1 MLSLFNERN
10 NMFNLDF
17 PMDLLELPRNNNSK
31 SLFNESNNMFNLN
44 FPMDLLEFPRVIQN
58 NNSKTFNM
66 QGIEPKNIKINIDE
80 QQIVKIEAEQNDGS
94 NRQFRSYAFNLP
106 ENVDLESID
115 SKLENGSLCLKWNV
129 IEEKDDTRIPIKM
142 VEAN

>member
-1 MLSLFNERN
+1 
-10 NMFNLDF
+10 
-17 PMDLLELPRNNNSK
+17 MDLLEFPQNNSK
-31 SLFNESNNMFNLN
+31 ILFNEERNNMFNLN
-44 FPMDLLEFPRVIQN
+44 FPMDLIEFPRN

-66 QGIEPKNIKINIDE
+66 QGIEPKDIKINIEE

-115 SKLENGSLCLKWNV
+115 SKLENGNLCLKWKV
-129 IEEKDDTRIPIKM
+129 IEENVLEDRTRIPIQM
-142 VEAN
+142 EN

>member
-1 MLSLFNERN
+1 MGTQYYIHTKLKIWKSKTMLSLFNER
-10 NMFNLDF
+10 
-17 PMDLLELPRNNNSK
+17 
-31 SLFNESNNMFNLN
+31 NNMFNLN

-142 VEAN
+142 VKEN

>member
-1 MLSLFNERN
+1 MGYYIHTKRKISKSKTMLSLFNERN
-10 NMFNLDF
+10 NMFD
-17 PMDLLELPRNNNSK
+17 
-31 SLFNESNNMFNLN
+31 LN
-44 FPMDLLEFPRVIQN
+44 FPMDLIEFPRN

-80 QQIVKIEAEQNDGS
+80 QRIVKIEAEQNDGS

-115 SKLENGSLCLKWNV
+115 SKLENGNLCLKWKVTEENV
-129 IEEKDDTRIPIKM
+129 LEDRTRIPIQM
-142 VEAN
+142 VEEN

>member
-1 MLSLFNERN
+1 MGYYIHTKRKISKSKTMLSLFNERN
-10 NMFNLDF
+10 NMFNL
-17 PMDLLELPRNNNSK
+17 
-31 SLFNESNNMFNLN
+31 N
-44 FPMDLLEFPRVIQN
+44 FPMDLIEFPRN

-80 QQIVKIEAEQNDGS
+80 QRIVKIEAEQNDGS

-115 SKLENGSLCLKWNV
+115 S
-129 IEEKDDTRIPIKM
+129 
-142 VEAN
+142 

>member
-1 MLSLFNERN
+1 MGYYIHTKRKISKSKTMLSLFNERN
-10 NMFNLDF
+10 NMFNL
-17 PMDLLELPRNNNSK
+17 
-31 SLFNESNNMFNLN
+31 N
-44 FPMDLLEFPRVIQN
+44 FPMDLIEFPRN

-80 QQIVKIEAEQNDGS
+80 HRVVKIEAEQNDGS

-115 SKLENGSLCLKWNV
+115 SKLENGNLCLKWKVTEENV
-129 IEEKDDTRIPIKM
+129 LEDRTRIPIQM
-142 VEAN
+142 VEEN